1 MKRFLSF
8 IGLCIAFA
16 LYPNHASAQTLYAE
30 DFDGGSLA
38 SKGFT
43 VLNVDGLIGNTGLDV
58 SFVGLSDSFTNNAWI
73 NSLAVNGNVC
83 ALSTSYYS
91 ISPLGTSNDWLIT
104 PPITLTGNNLKIAW
118 RDIAT
123 DATFPDGYSVFISTS
138 AGNTVGS
145 FNPTPIYSTL
155 GAPGAW
161 TEQQVNLNTYA
172 GQTVTFAF
180 VNNSTNKYLL
190 GIDSIRVSNLA
201 LDDVAVSQPRLSEY
215 TAIPFEQAGTY
226 FPSLVVTNQGINSAS
241 GVNVSCTVTDFV
253 GNTVYTA
260 TMSGNTTIAPGASV
274 AFNDGGSGFS
284 PVAQIDL
291 YKASFQVSINQN
303 DIVPENDTAS
313 IQLFLSDSLY
323 ARDEAVSNS
332 QVEGSLGIGVGSTGI
347 LGNNYT
353 INSPTEAVGI
363 QAFFDGS
370 LVIGDR
376 VRGYLYSTFNG
387 SPTNVIST
395 TADFIVTAAD
405 TPVVRLDL
413 LFPSQIPLSAGQTY
427 AFMIEETSAVDN
439 VGVYYSTNIF
449 TPGTTNANINGGL
462 FDDLGNLGFPNPLL
476 VRGVLAYTPA
486 TGFAGLISPN
496 NANTVINY
504 CPGDNIPLVT
514 DGSEVVP
521 AGETYQWLWT
531 SSSDTIFLSGTG
543 TNYFGDINADLVAAM
558 STPIA
563 PGSYTVEGIVTAGN
577 SIADTT
583 NNSFTINVLTANDP
597 LCQSTPPPCPNPITV
612 STSITADTCG
622 QNTGGISLTTGGGS
636 GQLFYQWSP
645 GGQQT
650 NSITGLAAGNY
661 SVQITDITGCDTT
674 VGYSVPSVNPS
685 ISLSTSSVDET
696 SGCDGSAT
704 VTVTGGNGPYTYQ
717 WNDQNQQNTST
728 ATNLCAGT
736 YTVTVSDGSGCSS
749 SATIVVGGAPSP
761 CPNPIDVSAS
771 ITADTCGQNTGAIS
785 LTTTGGSGQI
795 FYQWSPGGAQTSSIT
810 GLAAGNYS
818 VQITDITGCDTTV
831 GYSVPSVNPSISLST
846 SSVDETSGCDG
857 SATVTVTGG
866 NGPYTY
872 QWNDQN
878 QQNTSTAVNLCAG
891 SYTVTVSDGS
901 GCSSSATVV
910 VGGGPTPCPNP
921 IDVSATITG
930 DTCGQNTG
938 AIALTTTGG
947 SGQIFYQWSPGGEQT
962 SSINGLSAGN
972 YSVQITDITGC
983 DTAVNYVVS
992 SVNPSFSLSTSST
1005 DESCG
1010 CDGSASVTVNG
1021 NGSFTYQWS
1030 DVNQQNTSTA
1040 NDLCAGSYTVVVIDG
1055 SGCSSS
1061 ATVAVG
1067 SAPSAVSVSVTS
1079 SPQTDATNPDGSAS
1093 AFASGGTPPYS
1104 YTWSNGGAD
1113 AIITG
1118 LVAGS
1123 YSVDVSD
1130 ANGCSGSASV
1140 TVEADIDTTTGIFTM
1155 NWQEVTLSPN
1165 PSSGD
1170 VQIHW
1175 TSQQSIPYTITII
1188 DVSGRHMMSSQ
1199 GQSVQGANVVGIATS
1214 TLSAGLYQ
1222 VIVESR
1228 DTQVQISLT
1237 INH

>member
-1 MKRFLSF
+1 MKRLLSF
-8 IGLCIAFA
+8 IVLCAAFA
-16 LYPNHASAQTLYAE
+16 LHSDYASAQTLYSE

-38 SKGFT
+38 SKGYT
-43 VLNVDGLIGNTGLDV
+43 VLNIDGLTGNALLDGG
-58 SFVGLSDSFTNNAWI
+58 FVGLSDSFTNNAWI
-73 NSLAVNGNVC
+73 NSLAVGGNVC
-83 ALSTSYYS
+83 ALSTSWYD
-91 ISPLGTSNDWLIT
+91 PAGTSNDWLIT
-104 PPITLTGNNLKIAW
+104 PPITLTGSNLNIAW
-118 RDIAT
+118 RDIAL
-123 DATFPDGYSVFISTS
+123 DPSFADGYNVLISTS

-155 GAPGAW
+155 GAPATW
-161 TEQQVNLNTYA
+161 TGQQVNLNTYA

-180 VNNSTNKYLL
+180 VNNSTDKYLL

-226 FPSLVVTNQGINSAS
+226 FPSLIVTNQGVNSAS
-241 GVNVSCTVTDFV
+241 GVSVSCSVTDFI

-260 TMSGNTTIAPGASV
+260 TMSGSSTIAPGASV
-274 AFNDGGSGFS
+274 TFNDGGSGFS
-284 PVAQIDL
+284 PPAQIDL
-291 YKASFQVSINQN
+291 YTASFQVSINQN

-313 IQLFLSDSLY
+313 IQLFISDSLY

-332 QVEGSLGIGVGSTGI
+332 QVEGALGIGTGATGI

-363 QAFFDGS
+363 QAFFDGN
-370 LVIGDR
+370 LVIGDT
-376 VRGYLYSTFNG
+376 VRGYLYSTLNG
-387 SPTNVIST
+387 LPANVVST

-405 TPVVRLDL
+405 TPVIRLDL

-427 AFMIEETSAVDN
+427 AFMIEETSAVNN
-439 VGVYYSTNIF
+439 VGIYYSTNIF
-449 TPGTTNANINGGL
+449 TPGTTNANINGGA
-462 FDDLGNLGFPNPLL
+462 FDDLGNLGFPKPLL
-476 VRGVLAYTPA
+476 VRGLLAYTPA
-486 TGFAGLISPN
+486 IGFAGLISPN
-496 NANTVINY
+496 NANTTINY
-504 CPGDNIPLVT
+504 CPGDSIPLIT

-521 AGETYQWLWT
+521 PGETYQWLWT
-531 SSSDTIFLSGTG
+531 SNSDTIFLSGTG

-563 PGSYTVEGIVTAGN
+563 PGSYTIEGIVTAGN
-577 SIADTT
+577 GIADTT
-583 NNSFTINVLTANDP
+583 NNSFIINVLTANDP

-612 STSITADTCG
+612 SASIIADTCG
-622 QNTGGISLTTGGGS
+622 QNTGGVSLNAAGGS

-650 NSITGLAAGNY
+650 SSLSGLSAGNY

-674 VGYSVPSVNPS
+674 VGFSVPSVNPS

-696 SGCDGSAT
+696 NGCDGSAT
-704 VTVTGGNGPYTYQ
+704 VTVTGGTGPFTYQ
-717 WNDQNQQNTST
+717 WNDQNQQS
-728 ATNLCAGT
+728 
-736 YTVTVSDGSGCSS
+736 
-749 SATIVVGGAPSP
+749 
-761 CPNPIDVSAS
+761 
-771 ITADTCGQNTGAIS
+771 
-785 LTTTGGSGQI
+785 
-795 FYQWSPGGAQTSSIT
+795 
-810 GLAAGNYS
+810 
-818 VQITDITGCDTTV
+818 
-831 GYSVPSVNPSISLST
+831 
-846 SSVDETSGCDG
+846 
-857 SATVTVTGG
+857 
-866 NGPYTY
+866 
-872 QWNDQN
+872 
-878 QQNTSTAVNLCAG
+878 TSTAVNLCAG
-891 SYTVTVSDGS
+891 SYIVTVSDVS
-901 GCSSSATVV
+901 GCSSTATVV

-947 SGQIFYQWSPGGEQT
+947 SGQIFYQWSPGGAQT
-962 SSINGLSAGN
+962 SSITGLSAGN

-983 DTAVNYVVS
+983 DTTVNYVVS

-1021 NGSFTYQWS
+1021 NGSFTYQWN

-1040 NDLCAGSYTVVVIDG
+1040 SDLCAGSYTVVVSDG

-1061 ATVAVG
+1061 ATVVVG

-1079 SPQTDATNPDGSAS
+1079 SPQTDANNPDGSAS

-1104 YTWSNGGAD
+1104 YLWSNGGTD

-1170 VQIHW
+1170 VQIQW
-1175 TSQQSIPYTITII
+1175 TSEQSIPYTITII
-1188 DVSGRHMMSSQ
+1188 DAAGRHMMSSQ
-1199 GQSVQGANVVGIATS
+1199 GQSVQGANGVGIATS

-1222 VIVESR
+1222 VIIESR
-1228 DTQVQISLT
+1228 DTQVQIALT

>member
-8 IGLCIAFA
+8 IGLCVAFT
-16 LYPNHASAQTLYAE
+16 LHPNHASAQTLYAE

-43 VLNVDGLIGNTGLDV
+43 VLNVDGLIGNTALDNIIVDPVTGLPA
-58 SFVGLSDSFTNNAWI
+58 GITLSDTFTNNAWI
-73 NSLAVNGNVC
+73 NSVSINGNVC
-83 ALSTSYYS
+83 ATSTSYYS

-104 PPITLTGNNLKIAW
+104 PPITLTGSNLKIAW
-118 RDIAT
+118 RDIAL
-123 DATFPDGYSVFISTS
+123 DPAFPDGYNVLISTS
-138 AGNTVGS
+138 AGNTTGS

-180 VNNSTNKYLL
+180 VNNSTDKYLL

-215 TAIPFEQAGTY
+215 TAIPFEQTGTY

-241 GVNVSCTVTDFV
+241 GVNVSCTVTDFI

-284 PVAQIDL
+284 PAAQIEL

-313 IQLFLSDSLY
+313 IELFINDSLY
-323 ARDEAVSNS
+323 ARDEAVTNG
-332 QVEGSLGIGVGSTGI
+332 QIIDGLGVGAGATGI

-363 QAFFDGS
+363 QAFFNGS
-370 LVIGDR
+370 LVIGDT

-387 SPTNVIST
+387 LPASVLST

-405 TPVVRLDL
+405 TPVIQLDL
-413 LFPSQIPLSAGQTY
+413 LFPSQVPLTGGQSY
-427 AFMIEETSAVDN
+427 SFMIEETNSVDN
-439 VGVYYSTNIF
+439 LGVYYSADIY
-449 TPGTTNANINGGL
+449 TPGGTVGNVNGQA
-462 FDDLGNLGFPNPLL
+462 FDDLGNLGFANPLL
-476 VRGVLAYTPA
+476 VRGLLAYTPA
-486 TGFAGLISPN
+486 IGFAGLISPN

-504 CPGDNIPLVT
+504 CPGDNIPLIT

-583 NNSFTINVLTANDP
+583 NNSFTINVLTANDS

-612 STSITADTCG
+612 SASITADTCG
-622 QNTGGISLTTGGGS
+622 QNTGGISLTTSGGS
-636 GQLFYQWSP
+636 GQL
-645 GGQQT
+645 
-650 NSITGLAAGNY
+650 
-661 SVQITDITGCDTT
+661 
-674 VGYSVPSVNPS
+674 
-685 ISLSTSSVDET
+685 
-696 SGCDGSAT
+696 
-704 VTVTGGNGPYTYQ
+704 
-717 WNDQNQQNTST
+717 
-728 ATNLCAGT
+728 
-736 YTVTVSDGSGCSS
+736 
-749 SATIVVGGAPSP
+749 
-761 CPNPIDVSAS
+761 
-771 ITADTCGQNTGAIS
+771 
-785 LTTTGGSGQI
+785 

-866 NGPYTY
+866 NSPYTY

-878 QQNTSTAVNLCAG
+878 QQNTSTATNLCAG
-891 SYTVTVSDGS
+891 TYTVTVSDGS
-901 GCSSSATVV
+901 GCSSSATIV
-910 VGGGPTPCPNP
+910 VGGAPSPCPNP
-921 IDVSATITG
+921 INVSATITG

-992 SVNPSFSLSTSST
+992 SVNPSFSLPTSST

-1021 NGSFTYQWS
+1021 NGSFTYQWN

-1061 ATVAVG
+1061 ATVVVG

-1079 SPQTDATNPDGSAS
+1079 SLQTDATNPDGSAS

-1104 YTWSNGGAD
+1104 YIWSNGGTD

-1170 VQIHW
+1170 IQIQW

-1188 DVSGRHMMSSQ
+1188 DVSGRYMMSSQ
-1199 GQSVQGANVVGIATS
+1199 GQSVQGTNVVGIATS

-1222 VIVESR
+1222 VIIESR